1 MKAVIFGSSSVREH
15 EQEYRNAYETG
26 RLLAEKG
33 YTVVSGGYTG
43 VMEAISKGAREKGGK
58 AIGVICRKIEETLGR
73 KPNEHI
79 SEVIQTED
87 LFERM
92 KAYYSDDVRFIIVF
106 SGGTGTLTEMML
118 ACHLMGLGFI
128 QKMPII
134 VFG

>member
-1 MKAVIFGSSSVREH
+1 MKAVVYGSSSVKEGDK
-15 EQEYRNAYETG
+15 EYQDAYEAG
-26 RLLAEKG
+26 KALAEKG
-33 YTVVSGGYTG
+33 YSVVSGGYCG
-43 VMEAISKGAREKGGK
+43 IMEAVSKGAKDAGGK
-58 AIGVICRKIEETLGR
+58 AIGITCRKIEERLGR

-118 ACHLMGLGFI
+118 ACDLMGLGFI

-134 VFG
+134 V